1 MGNILFLLYR
11 RAFYLPILM
20 QFADSIAKL
29 NIKSN
34 IHRGQGLNLL
44 LYIVENQRINIILTR
59 HYHDTQIRLVF
70 LAAYHENSLQ

>member
-11 RAFYLPILM
+11 REFYLPILM

-34 IHRGQGLNLL
+34 IHRGHGLTFVVV
-44 LYIVENQRINIILTR
+44 YC
-59 HYHDTQIRLVF
+59 
-70 LAAYHENSLQ
+70 

>member
-11 RAFYLPILM
+11 REFYLPILM

-34 IHRGQGLNLL
+34 IHRGQGLTFAP
-44 LYIVENQRINIILTR
+44 YIIENQRIKHNLNT
-59 HYHDTQIRLVF
+59 
-70 LAAYHENSLQ
+70 SLS